1 MEGLTKKFTIN
12 IVDRRLIIG
21 KIDEGQKKILH
32 FEPDEALELIQHLKK
47 KESMIQKLAKEN
59 ESGEKA

>member
-12 IVDRRLIIG
+12 IVDRRLMIG

-32 FEPDEALELIQHLKK
+32 FEPQEAIELLQHLKR
-47 KESMIQKLAKEN
+47 KESRLREIAE
-59 ESGEKA
+59 EEKAAHAE